1 MKSISRRGT
10 RHVRRSREGFTLLEL
25 MLVLVILVVL
35 AGLSTFAVLRMQA
48 TGYSRAAS
56 VEVQTLA
63 DACKMYKL
71 DVGAFPTSLA
81 DLVVKPSGIDQGI
94 WQGPYLEEAISA
106 DPWNRP
112 YKYSPNDQTNQVMI
126 QSGGADGQFG
136 GQDDIA
142 NMRMNN
148 AQ

>member
-1 MKSISRRGT
+1 MTSISRRRARHT
-10 RHVRRSREGFTLLEL
+10 RRTREGFTLLEL

-71 DVGAFPTSLA
+71 DVGAFPTSLN
-81 DLVVKPSGIDQGI
+81 DLVIKPSGIDQGI
-94 WQGPYLEEAISA
+94 WQGPYLEEPITA

-112 YKYSPNDQTNQVMI
+112 YKYSPNDQNNQILI
-126 QSGGADGQFG
+126 QSGGADGQMG
-136 GQDDIA
+136 GADDIA
-142 NMRMNN
+142 NMNIN
-148 AQ
+148 GAQ

>member
-1 MKSISRRGT
+1 
-10 RHVRRSREGFTLLEL
+10 

-71 DVGAFPTSLA
+71 DVGAFPTSLN

-94 WQGPYLEEAISA
+94 WQGPYLEEPITA

-112 YKYSPNDQTNQVMI
+112 YKYSPNDQNNQVLI
-126 QSGGADGQFG
+126 QSGGADGQIG
-136 GQDDIA
+136 GADDIA
-142 NMRMNN
+142 NMRING